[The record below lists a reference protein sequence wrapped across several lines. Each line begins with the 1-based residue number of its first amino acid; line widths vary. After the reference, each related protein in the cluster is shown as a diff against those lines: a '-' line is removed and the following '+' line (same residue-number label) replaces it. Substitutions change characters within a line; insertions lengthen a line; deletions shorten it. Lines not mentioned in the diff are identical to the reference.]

1 MSDLPEYKIERV
13 FSGPVHLVWR
23 AWTEPEILSQWYGP
37 GVETIIH
44 KFDLVPGGSWL
55 NEMKWG
61 DKSDLSKMVFQEI
74 VPEARLVW
82 LHTSTDA
89 DWNDITHP
97 MMEDWPLKIL
107 TIVDFEA
114 VGDQTTVTLTLR
126 PVDATETEISCFLE
140 NAPGFKKGW
149 GSGFALMDDILAK
162 MLTS

>member
-44 KFDLVPGGSWL
+44 KFDFVPGGAWL

-61 DKSDLSKMVFQEI
+61 EKSDLSKMVFQDI

-89 DWNDITHP
+89 DWNDIPHP
-97 MMEDWPLKIL
+97 MMENWPLKIL
-107 TIVDFEA
+107 TIVEFEA
-114 VGDQTTVTLTLR
+114 VGDQTTVRLTLR
-126 PVDATETEISCFLE
+126 PVDATATEISCFLK
-140 NAPGFKKGW
+140 NAPGFEKGW

-162 MLTS
+162 MLAS